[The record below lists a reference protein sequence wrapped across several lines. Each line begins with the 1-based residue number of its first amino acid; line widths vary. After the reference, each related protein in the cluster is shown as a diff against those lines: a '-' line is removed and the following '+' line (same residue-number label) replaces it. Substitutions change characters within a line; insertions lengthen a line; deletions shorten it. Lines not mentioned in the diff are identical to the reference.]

1 MASSCINLST
11 CSQYCVEILNETN
24 SYKSLRSRADTKTG
38 YKINKQHWQRL
49 IFTHWQINK

>member
-38 YKINKQHWQRL
+38 YKIDKQYWQRL
-49 IFTHWQINK
+49 IFAHWQINK